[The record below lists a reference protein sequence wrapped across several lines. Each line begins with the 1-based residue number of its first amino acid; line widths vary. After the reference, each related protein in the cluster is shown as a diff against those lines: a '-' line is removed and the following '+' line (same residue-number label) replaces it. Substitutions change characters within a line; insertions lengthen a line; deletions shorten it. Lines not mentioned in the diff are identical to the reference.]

1 MIIAPVHAKVAF
13 KDGRLDAK
21 YHCSPGVRAN
31 EHIELLRDGGAE
43 LRRLAGENG
52 LGYVGRTS
60 RTKRVYA
67 APGENSVPYLRPYD
81 VFDYLPQ
88 AADLL
93 SETGNADLDRLMPKP
108 GTILQTCSGRNLG
121 PLAYVDEYISR
132 FVVSDDMLRLHI
144 ENENDRLYALA
155 FLSTPTGQAL
165 LTRSK
170 TGNVI
175 DHLSAEDLG
184 NVEVPFI
191 DDALT
196 TEIVELMRQAVNLRE
211 QARVRLD
218 DLVAEFQAQLPP
230 IERSGRLRDG
240 WTQQAR
246 ALGSRLDVAYHDPF
260 VSQTREALAAVG
272 GVKVG
277 EVAQTFMPNRYK
289 RYYVESA
296 FGRPILSGRQL
307 LQMKPVNLQYIAA
320 RALDF
325 SEYELGVGTLVFGA
339 RGRAEERIS
348 LPALI
353 TEERADWLAS
363 HNVMRV
369 RPNPGTNP
377 GWLYLAFATQHV
389 QSQVKASAFGS
400 VVDVVDPSN
409 LNEVLLP
416 PPDEERG
423 DAALQCWRDLGSAN
437 ALEAAAVNKVE
448 AAILSRVGA
457 LIPNQVDV
465 NQQAVPAYVA
475 SAHATE
481 AP

>member
-31 EHIELLRDGGAE
+31 EHMELLRDGGAE
-43 LRRLAGENG
+43 LRPLAGENG
-52 LGYVGRTS
+52 LGHVGPMS

-67 APGENSVPYLRPYD
+67 APGEKSVPYLRPYD
-81 VFDYLPQ
+81 VFDYVPQ

-93 SETGNADLDRLMPKP
+93 SEAGNLDLDRLMPKP

-121 PLAYVDEYISR
+121 PLAYADEYISR
-132 FVVSDDMLRLHI
+132 FIVSDDMLRLHI

-175 DHLSAEDLG
+175 DHLSADDLAS
-184 NVEVPFI
+184 VEVPFVT
-191 DDALT
+191 DALT
-196 TEIVELMRQAVNLRE
+196 NEIAGLMRQAVTLRE

-218 DLVAEFQAQLPP
+218 ELVVEFEAQLPP

-240 WTQQAR
+240 WTQRAH
-246 ALGSRLDVAYHDPF
+246 ALGSRLDAAYHDPL
-260 VSQTREALAAVG
+260 VSRTCEALAAIG
-272 GVKVG
+272 GVRVQD
-277 EVAQTFMPNRYK
+277 VAQTFMPNRYK
-289 RYYVESA
+289 RYYVESE

-307 LQMKPVNLQYIAA
+307 LQMKPINLQYIAA
-320 RALDF
+320 RALDA

-353 TEERADWLAS
+353 TEERSDWLAS

-369 RPNPGTNP
+369 RPYRDTNP

-416 PPDEERG
+416 PADEERG
-423 DAALQCWRDLGSAN
+423 DAAFQCWRDLGSAN
-437 ALEAAAVNKVE
+437 TLEAAAVSKVE
-448 AAILSRVGA
+448 TTILSRVGA

-465 NQQAVPAYVA
+465 NQ
-475 SAHATE
+475 SA
-481 AP
+481 APVET